1 MPFKLG
7 FNQPAG
13 ERTLAKRG
21 RAETFSWQKYVQR
34 IIVGFCLGFML
45 PASAWA
51 QLTNISVQAS
61 SDTAGALANYT
72 ISFITSASNTIPANG
87 KIKLTFPSGFDLSLV
102 AVAGGAVPNM
112 DGALTP
118 SIPASSDS
126 VLILTRDGSG
136 KAVPVSTPTGVI
148 VSIIKNRKTAGA
160 NLKVQVETQNFNGST
175 IDAGTSPAFTLL
187 PGALD
192 HFTVTN
198 NAGQNLAAQVA
209 GKDFIIRVTAKDSY
223 NNTIT
228 NFSGTLTLDDSTRTV
243 SPKSPPNPWLSGVV
257 SQTIQVTKAPS
268 NTRIIAT
275 SNGKTGS
282 SNLFSVTHDVLAKFG
297 FSSISNQVAGIPFA
311 VTITAQ
317 DAKGNTVTDYT
328 RTVKIE
334 ASEGNV
340 LPVNSQAFVN
350 GVRTESVRFTSIG
363 NKDVLRSLKVTDNG
377 SPIFSFS
384 SPAQPLFLASP
395 GEASGELKFVLVPN
409 TNVLPA
415 DGKTKVTI
423 QTPNGAANAIKD
435 AEGNAVG
442 SGRLFTVTVSD
453 TSAGKIMTADASP
466 TMPGLQVATTATSR
480 LSFEF
485 QTGKKGGAVAVVV
498 TGGAASGTVKLSVN
512 ELRILSVT
520 AERDTVSDQSDAK
533 VSMIVQNFGKDD
545 ITLTKASLLFDD
557 KTDLFEIRS
566 VSPALPDTIFG
577 NFQTLTLQFTV
588 RPDVKNSAG
597 SFKVDGK
604 AEATVGTPG
613 VASDSLA
620 DVGDQWLVQT
630 QPTLS
635 YISNSRIPSTVS
647 VGSSHQFS
655 VRVRNTGQATLVL
668 NPDLTKFQLQKD
680 GNTLTALLDANR
692 VRAIATGD
700 TTLTFRVAQISESF
714 PRGKAAA
721 FVDIVGTHNGTAFTL
736 ENPFEVDSV
745 NVTDSAELEIVNI
758 RPSQT
763 TVTLGMGTKL
773 WSIKLEVRNNTGS
786 FLEYDQAI
794 DSLSLR
800 ILTAGQFDTSYEMDK
815 PTAFASGLILLEPN
829 STDSLEF
836 RIKKTGTIA
845 GSALVFAYLRMRDE
859 QENEYVALSE
869 GTQGG
874 FVVQTPAALSL
885 KLLPSQARITQGQT
899 ADWFV
904 AMRVTNSGQ
913 SDVGVQFGNAAT
925 ALTLEKNAGYKIVKP
940 TALEG
945 SPTGTIKGLT
955 TRDLIFTVDT
965 SGTAL
970 GKNRIGGSISVKEI
984 NSNRTFAKSIVPAAS
999 DTSVTVE
1006 TPARIRI
1013 EATVLANVFN
1023 GERVNAGQQFQVRAK
1038 IKNLGEEKLD
1048 NVWVKLRTNGNSKI
1062 ANNIV
1067 TTQGDSAVFSVTAA
1081 NDLRQGE
1088 VFTATI
1094 DSSVA
1099 ANTKQKAQVAAA
1111 IDDKAQISIDN
1122 PANLYLV
1129 EVTTDLAKDTV
1140 AINQEADWRVFVIV
1154 RAASD
1159 SGNVIFD
1166 PPQALSLELNSVP
1179 QTDYTIKTPTGL
1191 RRSGLELQGG
1201 ERDTLIYV
1209 VQQTGRRSGDLTITA
1224 RLSAKDKNDIARVFT
1239 PSASKQVF
1247 VEGKTVAQILKT
1259 RFATTVNQNG
1269 SVGFVNLAQKF
1280 PVEVDVQNLG
1290 PEQIE
1295 WAVVSIKKAS
1305 GNGEAFATEETDT
1318 LRAIPN
1324 TGIATATFLL
1334 DAGSLPSV
1342 AGDFEVFEARL
1353 DTARTLASSVKITR
1367 TLPDTTVRVK
1377 IETPALLQMN
1387 AATDPPGNDLSKGQ
1401 TFKIRTTIKNLG
1413 QAKFDNSGRLQIVAP
1428 FPSGFT
1434 IFNNDPQ
1441 PFTESGAVEWTV
1453 TAPNSIVEKDTF
1465 FIKMITRPQDSNS
1478 RTPALAEKDTVA
1490 LIVNVFESELAVTQ
1504 VVIQSPAGATDSLV
1518 STEQRFLLKAKLRKS
1533 PNLSSVNARFK
1544 PTNGY
1549 VLADNETASKNVA
1562 SDVDSVLWRLVAP
1575 SNEDLTPTELEVR
1588 VAGTNT
1594 SGETVLPDSMSIP
1607 VRVQARANLRLTASI
1622 SAPAGAAKGQLSF
1635 GQALTLLAE
1644 LNNNG
1649 SAEVYGDAKVKI
1661 DLGNSGLTLDENETE
1676 EKTLVFTNDR
1686 AQALWQ
1692 AHAPDTLSLKKPLTF
1707 TVTQFPKDRN
1717 TDVAASIEK
1726 KTVLFEVST
1735 DDRGMLTLQN
1745 VRIHEPEGAKDSTL
1759 STEQLFTITADMNWK
1774 RADSVVARLILPE
1787 GGFLPE
1793 ALNDDLKRTFED
1805 TQGNTTPFWRI
1816 KAPTQAIAR
1825 ALFKIEVTGVDASDP
1840 DFKFALQ
1847 QDSIALEFVRRA
1859 DLTFNVEVTNPEAA
1873 RDRVVSVGQPFEIT
1887 AILANAGEAQVVGV
1901 DSVRLSPLPE
1911 GYRLDDRET
1920 QWVKSSIAVG
1930 NQRRASWWVIAPK
1943 EKSKNPP
1950 GETITMRL
1958 QNFVLDENTGQ
1969 VARVDVTQKQTT
1981 VLTEEKRLQV
1991 RKLEGENT
1999 SPAARGQD
2007 SLAVMCLELKN
2018 TGSGENSSNIL
2029 LRRMQFYVSKSD
2041 GTPLAPSTI
2050 LRSLRLV
2057 NANDHSQLFGKLD
2070 VTATMRSN
2078 PLVLDFATP
2087 VAVSFEAPRAV
2098 KLLVSLT
2105 STDSI
2110 AAFSLGFQNSADLL
2124 AKDQDSDSLVTVE
2137 DAQGRTGVAFKLNSG
2152 PAVLFEAKFENFYNY
2167 PNPFGADES
2176 TGFIYTLPNDSDISL
2191 EIYTLLGELVWK
2203 KNFSASEAQGKSGPH
2218 KGDITWNGLNG
2229 KGKQVLNGVYL
2240 AVLKTNSGTVMTKVA
2255 VIK

>member
-1 MPFKLG
+1 MPFTLG
-7 FNQPAG
+7 FNQPAS

-21 RAETFSWQKYVQR
+21 RAETFSWQKYVPR
-34 IIVGFCLGFML
+34 IIVGICLGFLL

-51 QLTNISVQAS
+51 QQESANAGALTSISVQTT
-61 SDTAGALANYT
+61 SDTAGGLATYT
-72 ISFITSASNTIPANG
+72 ISFTPATNIPADG
-87 KIKLTFPSGFDLSLV
+87 RVKLSFPKGFDLSNVIV
-102 AVAGGAVPNM
+102 ASGAANMGG
-112 DGALTP
+112 GLTP
-118 SIPASSDS
+118 SSPSDS
-126 VLILTRDGSG
+126 VVVLSRDGSDKSVTAG
-136 KAVPVSTPTGVI
+136 TPTGVI
-148 VSIIKNRKTAGA
+148 ISIVMNRTTVKSG
-160 NLKVQVETQNFNGST
+160 NVVKIETQDVLGVA
-175 IDAGTSPAFTLL
+175 IDSGNSPGFAII
-187 PGALD
+187 PGALH
-192 HFTVTN
+192 HFTIVDFLS
-198 NAGQNLAAQVA
+198 GQN
-209 GKDFIIRVTAKDSY
+209 
-223 NNTIT
+223 IT
-228 NFSGTLTLDDSTRTV
+228 NKKAGENFQVLIRARDAFDNVVTSFNNKVVTLDDSTHSV
-243 SPKSPPNPWLSGVV
+243 SPKSATLLNGAVTAL
-257 SQTIQVTKAPS
+257 IHITKAQN
-268 NTRIIAT
+268 NTRVLA
-275 SNGKTGS
+275 SAGGRTGS
-282 SNLFSVTHDVLAKFG
+282 SNSFNITSNELAKFN
-297 FSSISNQVAGIPFA
+297 FSLINNQVAGIPFS

-317 DAKGNTVTDYT
+317 DDYANTVTT
-328 RTVKIE
+328 FAGTVKFGSTIGTV
-334 ASEGNV
+334 A
-340 LPVNSQAFVN
+340 PANSGAFSN
-350 GVRTESVRFTSIG
+350 GVRVESVKYATIG
-363 NKDVLRSLKVTDNG
+363 NSNQRSLSVTDNG
-377 SPIFSFS
+377 GTNKSGASNLFSVT
-384 SPAQPLFLASP
+384 P
-395 GEASGELKFVLVPN
+395 GEPSGEVKLITNPN
-409 TNVLPA
+409 PPVLPA
-415 DGKTKVTI
+415 DDKAEVTI
-423 QTPNGAANAIKD
+423 NTQTPIKD
-435 AEGNAVG
+435 SEGNNVG
-442 SGRLFTVTVSD
+442 SGKVFTVVVSD
-453 TSAGKIMTADASP
+453 ASIGQITTDDAEP
-466 TMPGLQVATTATSR
+466 TIPGLQIKTVVSH
-480 LSFEF
+480 LSFKF
-485 QTGKKGGAVAVVV
+485 KAGKKGGSAAIVV
-498 TGGAASGTVKLSVN
+498 TGGSASGNVSVSVN

-520 AERDTVSDQSDAK
+520 AERDTVSDQSDVK
-533 VSMIVQNFGKDD
+533 VSMVVQNFGKDD
-545 ITLTKASLLFDD
+545 ITLTKASLLFNN
-557 KTDLFEIRS
+557 KTDFFEIRN
-566 VSPALPDTIFG
+566 VSPLLPVIIPG
-577 NFQTLTLQFTV
+577 NFQTQTLQFTV
-588 RPDVKNSAG
+588 RPDVNDDAG
-597 SFKVDGK
+597 LFLIDGK
-604 AEATVGTPG
+604 AEATVGATG
-613 VASDSLA
+613 VVSDSLA
-620 DVGDQWLVQT
+620 EVTDEWLVQT
-630 QPTLS
+630 EPVLS
-635 YISNSRIPSTVS
+635 YLANSRIPSTVS

-668 NPDLTKFQLQKD
+668 NPDLTTFQLQKD
-680 GNTLTALLDANR
+680 GATLTAQLDANR
-692 VRAIATGD
+692 VRAVAAGD

-736 ENPFEVDSV
+736 KNPFAVDSV

-758 RPSQT
+758 RPSQP
-763 TVTLGMGTKL
+763 TVTRGMTKL
-773 WSIKLEVRNNTGS
+773 WRIKLDVRNNTGS
-786 FLEYDQAI
+786 SLKYDQAV

-800 ILTAGQFDTSYEMDK
+800 IFADGRFDTSYEITK
-815 PTAFASGLILLEPN
+815 PTAFASGFTELEPN

-836 RIKKTGTIA
+836 RITRTGTITGA
-845 GSALVFAYLRMRDE
+845 ASVFAYLSMRDE
-859 QENEYVALSE
+859 QDNEYVAQSL

-885 KLLPSQARITQGQT
+885 TLLPSQARITQGQT

-904 AMRVTNSGQ
+904 VMRVTNSGQ
-913 SDVGVQFGNAAT
+913 SDVAVQFTTAT
-925 ALTLEKNAGYKIVKP
+925 PAVTLEKGAGYNIDKP
-940 TALEG
+940 KTLEG
-945 SPTGTIKGLT
+945 NPVGTIKGLT

-970 GKNRIGGSISVKEI
+970 GKNRIGGTLAVKEV
-984 NSNRTFAKSIVPAAS
+984 NSNRSFNTSITAATS
-999 DTSVTVE
+999 DTSVLVE

-1023 GERVNAGQQFQVRAK
+1023 GERVNAGQQFQVRTK

-1067 TTQGDSAVFSVTAA
+1067 TTQGDSAVFNVTAA

-1088 VFTATI
+1088 IFTATI

-1099 ANTKQKAQVAAA
+1099 ANTKAKAQVVAA

-1129 EVTTDLAKDTV
+1129 EVTTDLPNDTV

-1166 PPQALSLELNSVP
+1166 SPQALSLELNSVP

-1191 RRSGLELQGG
+1191 HRSGLELQGG

-1239 PSASKQVF
+1239 PSAGKQVY

-1259 RFATTVNQNG
+1259 RFASTVNQNG

-1334 DAGSLPSV
+1334 DAGGLPSI

-1353 DTARTLASSVKITR
+1353 DTARTLASAVKITR
-1367 TLPDTTVRVK
+1367 TLPDTIVRVK
-1377 IETPALLQMN
+1377 IETPASLQMS
-1387 AATDPPGNDLSKGQ
+1387 ATTDPPGNDLSKGQ
-1401 TFKIRTTIKNLG
+1401 TFKIRTTVKNLG

-1428 FPSGFT
+1428 FPNGFT

-1465 FIKMITRPQDSNS
+1465 FIKMITRPQDGNS
-1478 RTPALAEKDTVA
+1478 STPVLAEKDTVA
-1490 LIVNVFESELAVTQ
+1490 LIVNVHESELAVTK
-1504 VVIQSPAGATDSLV
+1504 VVIQSPEGATDSLV
-1518 STEQRFLLKAKLRKS
+1518 STEQRFVLKAKIRKS
-1533 PNLSSVNARFK
+1533 ANLNSVRARFK
-1544 PTNGY
+1544 PINGY
-1549 VLADNETASKNVA
+1549 ALADNETANKNVA
-1562 SDVDSVLWRLVAP
+1562 SDADSVLWRLVAP
-1575 SNEDLTPTELEVR
+1575 SNEDLTPTDLEVR
-1588 VAGTNT
+1588 VDGTNT

-1622 SAPAGAAKGQLSF
+1622 TSPSGAANGQLSF
-1635 GQALTLLAE
+1635 GQALTLSAE

-1661 DLGNSGLTLDENETE
+1661 NLGNSGLTLDENETE
-1676 EKTLVFTNDR
+1676 EQTLVFSNDR
-1686 AQALWQ
+1686 AQAVWQ

-1717 TDVAASIEK
+1717 TDEAASIEK

-1735 DDRGMLTLQN
+1735 NDRGTLTLQN

-1759 STEQLFTITADMNWK
+1759 STEQLFTITANMNWN
-1774 RADSVVARLILPE
+1774 RADSVIARLILPE

-1793 ALNDDLKRTFED
+1793 ALNDDLKRTFQN

-1840 DFKFALQ
+1840 DFKFTPQ

-1887 AILANAGEAQVVGV
+1887 AIFANAGDAQVVGV
-1901 DSVRLSPLPE
+1901 DSIRLAPLPE
-1911 GYRLDDRET
+1911 GYRLDERET
-1920 QWVKSSIAVG
+1920 QWVKRSIAVG
-1930 NQRRASWWVIAPK
+1930 NQRRASWWVIAPNV
-1943 EKSKNPP
+1943 KSKNPP

-1958 QNFVLDENTGQ
+1958 QNFALDENTGQ

-2007 SLAVMCLELKN
+2007 SLAVLCLELKN
-2018 TGSGENSSNIL
+2018 TGSGENSSTIL
-2029 LRRMQFYVSKSD
+2029 LRRMQLYVSKTD

-2050 LRSLRLV
+2050 LRSIRLV

-2070 VTATMRSN
+2070 VTPNMRSN
-2078 PLVLDFATP
+2078 PVMLNFDTP
-2087 VAVSFEAPRAV
+2087 VAIGFETPQMV

-2105 STDSI
+2105 NTDSI
-2110 AAFSLGFQNSADLL
+2110 AAFSLGFQNSTDLL

-2137 DAQGRTGVAFKLNSG
+2137 DAQGRTGLAFKLNSG

-2176 TGFIYTLPNDSDISL
+2176 TGFIYTLSQDSEISL

-2203 KNFSASEAQGKSGPH
+2203 KSFGANEAQGKAGPH
-2218 KGDITWNGLNG
+2218 KGDITWDGLNG
-2229 KGKQVLNGVYL
+2229 KRKRVLNGVYL
-2240 AVLKTNSGTVMTKVA
+2240 AVLKTNRGTVMTKVA